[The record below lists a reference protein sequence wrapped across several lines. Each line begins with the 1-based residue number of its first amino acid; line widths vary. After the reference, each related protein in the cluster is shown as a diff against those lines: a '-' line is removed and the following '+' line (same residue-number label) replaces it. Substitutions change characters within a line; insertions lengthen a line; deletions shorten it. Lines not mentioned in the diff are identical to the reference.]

1 LRNETQHNINLR
13 KLNMDIKYINQT
25 DIIVAGSSL
34 LSLIIMAIGTLFHS
48 VIPLYLIG
56 ILTLGGFTYWSI
68 RRDSTRI
75 LIRSLIIGG
84 IVGVLYTFL
93 DTLFSE
99 VEITT
104 YLRNDVKILSTP
116 LSVVLFWTFFITT
129 MMYLYHRLRSVF
141 GRFILPSL
149 ITGSTAF
156 LFSLILLYLGSNNQ
170 WNWNVLN
177 NLLGNKSLPSVG
189 PVPLYVPL
197 AFFLTFVASPY
208 IIGIPKNSMIKDN
221 DDNVTKYFKVSDNP
235 LSGGIRCTIVLSICL
250 YGLYQLF
257 TRLQVYL
264 Q

>member
-1 LRNETQHNINLR
+1 
-13 KLNMDIKYINQT
+13 MDIKYINHT
-25 DIIVAGSSL
+25 DIIVAGASS

-56 ILTLGGFTYWSI
+56 ILTLGGFTYWGI

-75 LIRSLIIGG
+75 LVRCLIIGG

-93 DTLFSE
+93 DTLFAE

-104 YLRNDVKILSTP
+104 YLRKDIKLLSTP
-116 LSVVLFWTFFITT
+116 ISVVLFWTFFITT

-156 LFSLILLYLGSNNQ
+156 LFGLILFYLGSNNQ
-170 WNWNVLN
+170 WNWNILN
-177 NLLGNKSLPSVG
+177 NLLGNRLLPSIG
-189 PVPLYVPL
+189 PIPLYVPL
-197 AFFLTFVASPY
+197 ALFLTFFASPY
-208 IIGIPKNSMIKDN
+208 IVGVPNPSTIKDN
-221 DDNVTKYFKVSDNP
+221 ENNIMKHFKVSDNP
-235 LSGGIRCTIVLSICL
+235 LLGGLRCTITLSICL

-257 TRLQVYL
+257 TRLQIYYL
-264 Q
+264 